1 LNVILCELVC
11 TEKYRSISIKNITLS
26 NFNVIKPLSPDMVV
40 LTDPEYMVI
49 IGKIPQYR
57 RIVAYISKC
66 GYLDI
71 LVVAGIIRHMY
82 AKQAAAIATNIL
94 VEDVIHGDTIDIYTV

>member
-1 LNVILCELVC
+1 
-11 TEKYRSISIKNITLS
+11 
-26 NFNVIKPLSPDMVV
+26 MVV

-94 VEDVIHGDTIDIYTV
+94 VEDVIHGDTIDIYIVQHFKWHFKKVRIVIWRLLHDLGFFQIP